1 MGVVSLCAV
10 ELVVVVVVVVV
21 TVCGSGGRGKDAI
34 GFHSF
39 HSPLSVDF

>member
-10 ELVVVVVVVVV
+10 ELVVVVVVVV